1 LHTKAEESLLGL
13 LARSPLFRGADGAE
27 LEAALTVAG
36 RRRVAKGEFFFHQDE
51 PADFFYVLV
60 EGQVRLSQLTAEG
73 HQVIIR
79 FMGPGDGMGIIVA
92 LSNTT
97 YPLSAEAVTDCLALR
112 WDYTSTIRLME
123 QHSRLGLNGLRLVAG
138 RFRDLQNRYRE
149 LSTERVERRI
159 ARVLLRLARQTGQ
172 RTDRGVLIDLPLSRQ
187 DLGEMTGTTL
197 YTVSRTLSGW
207 EHQGLIETGRE
218 RVIICNPHGLV
229 SIAEDLPPNSK
240 S

>member
-1 LHTKAEESLLGL
+1 M
-13 LARSPLFRGADGAE
+13 
-27 LEAALTVAG
+27 AAAG
-36 RRRVAKGEFFFHQDE
+36 RRHVGKGEFFFHQDE

-79 FMGPGDGMGIIVA
+79 FMSPGDGMGIIVA

-112 WDYTSTIRLME
+112 WDYVSTIRLME

-138 RFRDLQNRYRE
+138 RFQDLQDRYRE
-149 LSTERVERRI
+149 LSTERVERRV

-197 YTVSRTLSGW
+197 YTVSRTLSSW
-207 EHQGLIETGRE
+207 EQQGLIETGRE

-229 SIAEDLPPNSK
+229 SIAEDLPPSTK

>member
-1 LHTKAEESLLGL
+1 LHTEADESLMAL
-13 LARSPLFRGADGAE
+13 LARSPLFRGADAVE
-27 LEAALTVAG
+27 LEAALTAAS
-36 RRRVAKGEFFFHQDE
+36 RRRVEEGEFFFYQDE

-79 FMGPGDGMGIIVA
+79 FMGPGDSIGIIVA

-97 YPLSAEAVTDCLALR
+97 YPLSTEAVTDCLALR
-112 WDYTSTIRLME
+112 WDYVSTIRLME
-123 QHSRLGLNGLRLVAG
+123 QHSRLCLNGLRLIAG
-138 RFRDLQNRYRE
+138 HFEDLLDRYRE

-159 ARVLLRLARQTGQ
+159 ARVLMRLARQTGQ

-207 EHQGLIETGRE
+207 EQKGLIETGRE
-218 RVIICNPHGLV
+218 RVVICNPHGLV
-229 SIAEDLPPNSK
+229 SIAEDLPPAK
-240 S
+240 KP

>member
-1 LHTKAEESLLGL
+1 LHTDARDNLLAL
-13 LARSPLFRGADGAE
+13 LARSPLFRDAGTAE
-27 LEAALTVAG
+27 LEAALAVAG
-36 RRRVAKGEFFFHQDE
+36 RRRVEKGAFFFHQDE
-51 PADFFYVLV
+51 PAVYFYVLV

-97 YPLSAEAVTDCLALR
+97 YPLSAEAVSDCLALR
-112 WDYTSTIRLME
+112 WDYESTVRLME
-123 QHSRLGLNGLRLVAG
+123 RHSRLGLNGLRLVAG
-138 RFRDLQNRYRE
+138 RFQDLQDRYRE

-159 ARVLLRLARQTGQ
+159 ARVLLRLARQTGR
-172 RTDRGVLIDLPLSRQ
+172 RTENGVLIDLPLSRQ

-207 EHQGLIETGRE
+207 EHQGLIESGRE
-218 RVIICNPHGLV
+218 RIIICDPHTLV
-229 SIAEDLPPNSK
+229 SIAEDLPTNP
-240 S
+240 

>member
-1 LHTKAEESLLGL
+1 LHAEVNESLLAL
-13 LARSPLFRGADGAE
+13 LAQSPLFRGADAAE
-27 LEAALTVAG
+27 LEAALAAAG
-36 RRRVAKGEFFFHQDE
+36 RRRVEKGGFFFHQDE
-51 PADFFYVLV
+51 PAVCFYVIV
-60 EGQVRLSQLTAEG
+60 EGQVRLSQLTPEG

-97 YPLSAEAVTDCLALR
+97 YPLSAEAVSDCLALR
-112 WDYTSTIRLME
+112 WDYESTVRLME
-123 QHSRLGLNGLRLVAG
+123 QHSHLGLNGLRLVAG
-138 RFRDLQNRYRE
+138 RFQDLQDRYRE

-172 RTDRGVLIDLPLSRQ
+172 RTDHGVLINLPLSRQ

-197 YTVSRTLSGW
+197 YTVSRTLSSW

-218 RVIICNPHGLV
+218 RIVICNPHSLV
-229 SIAEDLPPNSK
+229 SIAEDLPPAPK
-240 S
+240 P

>member
-1 LHTKAEESLLGL
+1 LHVDADESLLAL
-13 LARSPLFRGADGAE
+13 LARSPLFSGADSVE
-27 LEAALTVAG
+27 LVAALAAAS
-36 RRRVAKGEFFFHQDE
+36 RRRVEKGEFFFHQDE

-112 WDYTSTIRLME
+112 WDYVSTVHLME
-123 QHSRLGLNGLRLVAG
+123 QYLRLGLNGLRLVAG
-138 RFRDLQNRYRE
+138 RFRDLQIRYRE

-159 ARVLLRLARQTGQ
+159 ARVLLRLARQTGR

-197 YTVSRTLSGW
+197 YTVSRTLSSW

-218 RVIICNPHGLV
+218 RVIICDPHGLV
-229 SIAEDLPPNSK
+229 SIAEDLPPTPRP
-240 S
+240 

>member
-1 LHTKAEESLLGL
+1 MRTEANEGLLEL
-13 LARSPLFRGADGAE
+13 LARSPLFRGADTVE
-27 LEAALTVAG
+27 LEAALAAAG
-36 RRRVAKGEFFFHQDE
+36 RRRVDKGEFFFHQDE
-51 PADFFYVLV
+51 PADFFYVIV
-60 EGQVRLSQLTAEG
+60 EGQVRLSQLTPEG

-112 WDYTSTIRLME
+112 WDYVSTIGLME
-123 QHSRLGLNGLRLVAG
+123 RHSRLGLNGLRLVAG
-138 RFRDLQNRYRE
+138 RFQDLQDRYRE

-172 RTDRGVLIDLPLSRQ
+172 RTDRGVLINLPLSRQ

-207 EHQGLIETGRE
+207 EQQGLIETGRE
-218 RVIICNPHGLV
+218 RVIICKPHSLV
-229 SIAEDLPPNSK
+229 SIAEDLPPAK
-240 S
+240 